1 MKTASLPSQW
11 DESFYYM
18 HGGIV
23 LILWLCITV
32 ILRRGD
38 RVKLWEWGDL
48 NLSLGIQQGTRE
60 RLTTAHHCFFI
71 FTLAPVFNLEIVW
84 EDFQV
89 FVFHKTLPNN
99 FHPNHTRTSYV
110 NYIVKKISQITT
122 SDGIFNWKDLTGLLA
137 KGLLKKRLLSGGTLW
152 VSLGVALWHNS
163 RRKWKIWKRKMH
175 CNQSK
180 YKKGRRANCRGKMM
194 TMQPKVTGVAKMKCV
209 SPSRHNNAQ

>member
-1 MKTASLPSQW
+1 MKTAAFPSQG

-99 FHPNHTRTSYV
+99 IHYIPTIQEYHIRELHLKRNFSNHLQ
-110 NYIVKKISQITT
+110 N
-122 SDGIFNWKDLTGLLA
+122 LTGYVIGRIYSRLLSQEDCWRTA
-137 KGLLKKRLLSGGTLW
+137 EEKPSFGRYTLGVSWGSSLTQQQKKMKDLKKRN
-152 VSLGVALWHNS
+152 ALQPL
-163 RRKWKIWKRKMH
+163 KIQER
-175 CNQSK
+175 
-180 YKKGRRANCRGKMM
+180 
-194 TMQPKVTGVAKMKCV
+194 
-209 SPSRHNNAQ
+209 